1 MEKNSNEVKYA
12 GFFIRLL
19 VFLVDI
25 FVVSF
30 LLYIINIVI
39 NIEKSPIVILLIW
52 WLYTSIMLSRW
63 KTTIGGKILGTRILD
78 IDLSKLSILK
88 ASIRFFVSIVPF
100 ILYTYLRGLQHTMT
114 LPPSPTVQMLPQLIF
129 ILLPFIMYISKKR
142 QMIHDMLVKS
152 IVIDVNSKTQKDDTV
167 GERIIPIG
175 QKILR
180 IIGTILFLILFGYI
194 AMYTFV
200 FYTLGKHSSN
210 SYNTSFH
217 TEYHPKDYNNSKII
231 FYKKEIEEASKKFI
245 EAEEMY
251 DIFKA
256 DVKKDLALG
265 CIRYF
270 IKREGSDNWLDEG
283 ATHRASARNKYA
295 TTEAKIK
302 KAKRNSNYMGHNFYT
317 FDLNIVNHVV
327 DDVTKVWS
335 DKNESVCENKLS
347 TNELYEIFIRKY
359 IARFDSENIHSPFGS
374 NPQQREIDWFNI
386 LKEKRSDIFNQ
397 IEEEKERIK
406 KEEKRVEEE
415 RIAKIREKR
424 DQRKA
429 EKYKAEQHNITVLL
443 TLRDLLFQENKNLK
457 KIDNLLKQVKN
468 IDKWIDGSH
477 NENLLYQAI
486 KHNDMNASKILLDK
500 GASTVKSNS
509 SMDLALSD
517 STKVELFELILENY
531 LKPKNYRNINML
543 LIEAIRQHSSEE
555 KVKIILIHMTK
566 VDKEYFYVV
575 ESAIKYCSDV
585 QLVRLFL
592 SKDETLIHNERLFS
606 LLHKTLYK
614 CPNKK
619 EIELLFKLKKETN
632 ELEDKPFKSKFIRF
646 KK

>member
-1 MEKNSNEVKYA
+1 MEEDNYEVKYA
-12 GFFIRLL
+12 GFFTRLL

-30 LLYIINIVI
+30 LVYIINIVV
-39 NIEKSPIVILLIW
+39 NIEKSPVVILLIW
-52 WLYTSIMLSRW
+52 WLYTAIMLSRW

-78 IDLSKLSILK
+78 IDFSKLSILK

-129 ILLPFIMYISKKR
+129 ILLPFIMYFSKKR

-152 IVIDVNSKTQKDDTV
+152 IVIDVNSKTKKTDTI
-167 GERIIPIG
+167 GERIVPIG
-175 QKILR
+175 QKVLR
-180 IIGTILFLILFGYI
+180 VLGSVLFLIVFGYVAI
-194 AMYTFV
+194 YTFV
-200 FYTLGKHSSN
+200 FYTLGKQSTNNHNSS
-210 SYNTSFH
+210 FQI
-217 TEYHPKDYNNSKII
+217 EYHPKDYNNSKII
-231 FYKKEIEEASKKFI
+231 FYKKEIEEASKIFI

-251 DIFKA
+251 DIFKS

-283 ATHRASARNKYA
+283 STHRVSARNKYA
-295 TTEAKIK
+295 NSEDKIK
-302 KAKRNSNYMGHNFYT
+302 KEKRNSNYMSKHFYT

-347 TNELYEIFIRKY
+347 TNELYEIFIRQY
-359 IARFDSENIHSPFGS
+359 ITRFDSENIHSPFGS
-374 NPQQREIDWFNI
+374 KPQQREIDWFNI
-386 LKEKRSDIFNQ
+386 LKEKRSDIFNK

-406 KEEKRVEEE
+406 KEENRVEEE
-415 RIAKIREKR
+415 RIAQIREKR

-443 TLRDLLFQENKNLK
+443 TLKDLLFQENKNVK
-457 KIDNLLKQVKN
+457 NIDNLLKQVKN

-477 NENLLYQAI
+477 NESLLYQAI
-486 KHNDMNASKILLDK
+486 KHNDINASKILLEK
-500 GASTVKSNS
+500 GASTVKSS
-509 SMDLALSD
+509 TIMHLALSD
-517 STKVELFELILENY
+517 STDIELFELILEDY
-531 LKPKNYRNINML
+531 LKPKNHRNINML
-543 LIEAIRQHSSEE
+543 LIEAIEQHASEE
-555 KVKIILIHMTK
+555 KVKVIFKHMTK

-592 SKDETLIHNERLFS
+592 SKDVSLTQNERLFS

-614 CPNKK
+614 CSNKK
-619 EIELLFKLKKETN
+619 EIELLFDLKKETK
-632 ELEDKPFKSKFIRF
+632 ELEDKLLKSKFIRF
-646 KK
+646 DK